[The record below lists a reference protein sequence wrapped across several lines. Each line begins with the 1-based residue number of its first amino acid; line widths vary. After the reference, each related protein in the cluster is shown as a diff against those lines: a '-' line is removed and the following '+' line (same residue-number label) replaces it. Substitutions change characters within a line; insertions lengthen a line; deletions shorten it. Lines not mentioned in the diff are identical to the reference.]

1 MRLLIYAGKDP
12 ARVEE
17 YFKSE
22 LEMLRKHGYEYIVK
36 EGGLDVAL
44 MSSKASISGFKHVQE
59 ELLNMVR
66 GLCRCRAGWGS
77 EKLHEGALLLT
88 YEGGGVEVWVGDR
101 LLSSDPCESGLIY
114 NVKTLRSAVEDVDA
128 VAGVFKPNR
137 GPVEVLSWD
146 EGAGRRASEALNREG
161 IEVKRSWV
169 IHDLEKVVNEWYGYL
184 IRQGPAKQPVLRRRA
199 EVVAI

>member
-1 MRLLIYAGKDP
+1 MKLLISAGKDP

-22 LEMLRKHGYEYIVK
+22 LEILRKHGYEYIVK

-77 EKLHEGALLLT
+77 EKLHEGALLLA
-88 YEGGGVEVWVGDR
+88 YEGEGNEVKEVLEKAGR
-101 LLSSDPCESGLIY
+101 LWDVHKLSSRQD
-114 NVKTLRSAVEDVDA
+114 VKGFFPS
-128 VAGVFKPNR
+128 
-137 GPVEVLSWD
+137 
-146 EGAGRRASEALNREG
+146 
-161 IEVKRSWV
+161 
-169 IHDLEKVVNEWYGYL
+169 
-184 IRQGPAKQPVLRRRA
+184 
-199 EVVAI
+199 

>member
-1 MRLLIYAGKDP
+1 MKLLITAGKDP

-17 YFKSE
+17 YFRPE
-22 LEMLRKHGYEYIVK
+22 LEILRKHGYEYTVK

-44 MSSKASISGFKHVQE
+44 VSSKASISGFKPVQE

-77 EKLHEGALLLT
+77 EKLHEGALLLAC
-88 YEGGGVEVWVGDR
+88 EGEGVEVWVGDR
-101 LLSSDPCESGLIY
+101 LLSSDPCEAGLIY
-114 NVKTLRSAVEDVDA
+114 NVKALRAAVEHVDG

-146 EGAGRRASEALNREG
+146 EGAGRKGSEALNREG

-184 IRQGPAKQPVLRRRA
+184 TRQGPAKQPVLRRKA